1 MCFANALG
9 SRNNK
14 RRTFPKTSFGEHHCP
29 LYGFTWPSEPSESM
43 PAAAD
48 LAIPASD
55 AQISSLLFI
64 RVLLDFHR
72 SGANALTFST
82 PRN

>member
-1 MCFANALG
+1 MRFG
-9 SRNNK
+9 SRNSK
-14 RRTFPKTSFGEHHCP
+14 RRTLKTSFGEHHCP
-29 LYGFTWPSEPSESM
+29 LCGFTWPSEPSESM

-55 AQISSLLFI
+55 AQISSLLLI
-64 RVLLDFHR
+64 RILLDLHR

-82 PRN
+82 PQD